1 LTTAHDGKHGP
12 EKIGSILDSVLE
24 ASGLNRRVQERDLLE
39 AWPGVVGERI
49 AAHSRAVDL
58 QDGVLQVDAD
68 HAAWRQELTL
78 LFPEILRRF
87 QARFGEH
94 AVKEIRWLRGRGR
107 GYGR

>member
-1 LTTAHDGKHGP
+1 MTTSHRGKRGP
-12 EKIGSILDSVLE
+12 ERVGSILDSVLE
-24 ASGLNRRVQERDLLE
+24 STGLRRRAEERDLLD
-39 AWPGVVGERI
+39 AWADVVGERI

-87 QARFGEH
+87 RTRFGDG
-94 AVKEIRWLRGRGR
+94 AVREIRWLRGRGR